1 MSAKTPDMLR
11 YFSYA
16 MVLVYAGL
24 GGYIIFSPKDFEF
37 LELWQRIGLGTVVFA
52 YGTYRLLR
60 LVKQHEDE

>member
-24 GGYIIFSPKDFEF
+24 GGYVIFSRGDFDY
-37 LELWQRIGLGTVVFA
+37 LETWQRVGLGSVIFA
-52 YGTYRLLR
+52 YGTYRLWR
-60 LVKQHEDE
+60 VVKQQNDE